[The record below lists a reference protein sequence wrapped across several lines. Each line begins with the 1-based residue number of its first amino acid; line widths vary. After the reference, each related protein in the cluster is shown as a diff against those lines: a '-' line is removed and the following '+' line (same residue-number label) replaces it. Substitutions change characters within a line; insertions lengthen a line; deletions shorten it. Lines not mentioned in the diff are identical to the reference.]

1 MFDSTYN
8 YPDNRRRYPATQA
21 RVAEWLAGLPLNIA
35 YLNGDILDLAEA
47 WHGETFEGDPA
58 AEYLEEY
65 RAAVLR
71 VREEAAPLI
80 AAQNLNT
87 FPRRCPDGEFDSV
100 FGSDLYLTAVGHGAG
115 FWDGDWDPIGDELTA
130 IAKRHMPGGSL
141 AEHIN
146 GGWFFI

>member
-1 MFDSTYN
+1 MPLIPDNVFDSWW
-8 YPDNRRRYPATQA
+8 ATALEDAQFTENNNA
-21 RVAEWLAGLPLNIA
+21 AEDGRDPV
-35 YLNGDILDLAEA
+35 DI
-47 WHGETFEGDPA
+47 EGDPA

-71 VREEAAPLI
+71 VCEEAAPLI

-87 FPRRCPDGEFDSV
+87 FPRRCPDGDFDSV

-130 IAKRHMPGGSL
+130 IAKRHMPSGSL

>member
-1 MFDSTYN
+1 MPLIPDSVFDSWW
-8 YPDNRRRYPATQA
+8 ATALEDAQFTENNNA
-21 RVAEWLAGLPLNIA
+21 AEDGRDPV
-35 YLNGDILDLAEA
+35 DI
-47 WHGETFEGDPA
+47 EGDPA

-71 VREEAAPLI
+71 VCEEAAPLI

-87 FPRRCPDGEFDSV
+87 FPRRCPDGDLDSV

-130 IAKRHMPGGSL
+130 IAKRHMPSGDL

>member
-1 MFDSTYN
+1 MPLIPDSVFDSWW
-8 YPDNRRRYPATQA
+8 ATALEDAQFTENNNA
-21 RVAEWLAGLPLNIA
+21 AEDGRDPV
-35 YLNGDILDLAEA
+35 DI
-47 WHGETFEGDPA
+47 EGDPA

-71 VREEAAPLI
+71 VCEEAAPLI

-87 FPRRCPDGEFDSV
+87 FPRRCPDGDFDSV

-130 IAKRHMPGGSL
+130 IAKRHMPSGDL

>member
-1 MFDSTYN
+1 MPLIPDSVFDSWW
-8 YPDNRRRYPATQA
+8 ATALEDAQFTENNNA
-21 RVAEWLAGLPLNIA
+21 AEDGRDPV
-35 YLNGDILDLAEA
+35 DI
-47 WHGETFEGDPA
+47 EGDPA

-71 VREEAAPLI
+71 VCEDAAPLI

-87 FPRRCPDGEFDSV
+87 FPRRCPDGDFDSV

-130 IAKRHMPGGSL
+130 IAKRHMPSGSL